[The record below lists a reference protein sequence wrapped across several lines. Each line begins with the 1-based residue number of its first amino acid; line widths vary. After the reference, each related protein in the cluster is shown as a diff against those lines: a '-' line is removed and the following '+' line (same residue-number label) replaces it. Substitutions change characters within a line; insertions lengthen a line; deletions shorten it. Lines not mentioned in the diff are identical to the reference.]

1 LFAPQTKR
9 IELRNHNVPA
19 RFLGMCSLSRRW
31 GDEMEA
37 AGYDPFCSRSEQ
49 RLLLRKQGA
58 VFTVE
63 LVFRG
68 IACLPRQRHVEF
80 VWH

>member
-9 IELRNHNVPA
+9 IEIRNRNVPA
-19 RFLGMCSLSRRW
+19 RFLRMCSLSRRW
-31 GDEMEA
+31 GDEIEA

-68 IACLPRQRHVEF
+68 IACLPRQCHVEF